1 MALMNEYKIENSQPD
16 KLEGKDSRLFWE
28 SFGSWQDER
37 SAKEIVS
44 EVYKTRRSRTKDVQL

>member
-1 MALMNEYKIENSQPD
+1 LMNEYKIENSQPD